1 MPHEGGRPERYPRA
15 SSCCLPSCGCPLSNR
30 SGPRWLPSRKEGW
43 PAARFLAALAEHELA
58 ERTLRRIKAISP
70 KPGCRRLS
78 PGVAAAIGIEIGGAI
93 VRVRAGIE
101 LGLLGKVLRL
111 LKAMK

>member
-1 MPHEGGRPERYPRA
+1 MRA
-15 SSCCLPSCGCPLSNR
+15 ADPSDTARVELLLAELRLPAIKQVWASLAAQAD
-30 SGPRWLPSRKEGW
+30 KEGW

>member
-1 MPHEGGRPERYPRA
+1 MKAADPSDTARVELLLAELRLPAIKQVWA
-15 SSCCLPSCGCPLSNR
+15 SLAAQADN
-30 SGPRWLPSRKEGW
+30 EGW

>member
-1 MPHEGGRPERYPRA
+1 MPHEGGRPERYRA
-15 SSCCLPSCGCPLSNR
+15 RRAAACRAAVARYQQVWASLAAQAD
-30 SGPRWLPSRKEGW
+30 KEGW

>member
-1 MPHEGGRPERYPRA
+1 MRTTDPGDAARIELLLAELRLPAIKQVWA
-15 SSCCLPSCGCPLSNR
+15 SLAAQAD
-30 SGPRWLPSRKEGW
+30 KEGW

>member
-1 MPHEGGRPERYPRA
+1 
-15 SSCCLPSCGCPLSNR
+15 
-30 SGPRWLPSRKEGW
+30 
-43 PAARFLAALAEHELA
+43 
-58 ERTLRRIKAISP
+58 
-70 KPGCRRLS
+70 
-78 PGVAAAIGIEIGGAI
+78 VAAAIGIEIGGAI